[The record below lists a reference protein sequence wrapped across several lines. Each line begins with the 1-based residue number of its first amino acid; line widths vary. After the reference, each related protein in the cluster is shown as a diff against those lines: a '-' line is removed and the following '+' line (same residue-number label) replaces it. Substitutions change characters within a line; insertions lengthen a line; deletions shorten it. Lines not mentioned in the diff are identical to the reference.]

1 MKEYSKILG
10 FIISDLEVFLKSWK
24 PKDRENLTKEEA
36 SLIITHEN
44 LKKLY
49 DSMSKELN

>member
-10 FIISDLEVFLKSWK
+10 FMISDLEVFLKSWK
-24 PKDRENLTKEEA
+24 PNDPESLTKEEA
-36 SLIITHEN
+36 SLIMTHEN

-49 DSMSKELN
+49 DSMCKALN